1 MSILTSELTVTILVT
16 VMASSRFSMAVHVL
30 ALLANTC
37 EDRIKSTEIAESV
50 NTNAVVIRRLLSDL
64 HAAGLVVSQS
74 GCSGGTCLTKSP
86 KDISLSEVFDA
97 VTVIDVFALH
107 PNEPLE
113 TCRVGGV
120 VVKILSDIKAD
131 VDDAVYG
138 ALRRRNLQ
146 DVIDEIHQKSENKE
160 LVA

>member
-1 MSILTSELTVTILVT
+1 MTTSFSVTKLVT
-16 VMASSRFSMAVHVL
+16 DMASSRFSMAVHVL

-64 HAAGLVVSQS
+64 HSAGLVVSQS
-74 GCSGGTCLTKSP
+74 GCSGGTCLTKAP
-86 KDISLSEVFDA
+86 EEIRLSEVFEA
-97 VTVIDVFALH
+97 VAAVDVFSLH

-113 TCRVGGV
+113 TCSVGSSV
-120 VVKILSDIKAD
+120 TEVMSDIKAD
-131 VDDAVYG
+131 VEDAVFG
-138 ALRRRNLQ
+138 ALRERNLQ
-146 DVIDEIHQKSENKE
+146 DIINELQSKSKNKE

>member
-1 MSILTSELTVTILVT
+1 MTSAPTVTTLVT
-16 VMASSRFSMAVHVL
+16 DMASSRFSMAVHVL

-64 HAAGLVVSQS
+64 HSAGLVVSQS

-86 KDISLSEVFDA
+86 SDISLSEVFDA
-97 VTVIDVFALH
+97 VSTVEVFALH

-113 TCRVGGV
+113 TCRIGSV
-120 VVKILSDIKAD
+120 VIETLSDIKAD
-131 VDDAVYG
+131 VEDAVYG
-138 ALRRRNLQ
+138 ALRSRNLQ
-146 DVIDEIHQKSENKE
+146 DVINEIHQKSENKE